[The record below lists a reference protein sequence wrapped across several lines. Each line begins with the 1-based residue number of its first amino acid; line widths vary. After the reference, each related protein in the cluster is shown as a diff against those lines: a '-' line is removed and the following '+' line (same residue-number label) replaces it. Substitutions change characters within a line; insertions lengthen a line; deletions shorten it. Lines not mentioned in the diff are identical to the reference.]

1 MVESTAHRQSE
12 SVKRAGTD
20 EKTPAVEVEVEVEV
34 ALALAVAVA
43 VAMAMAAVASSGHC
57 DPETGST
64 SVLQQQTEHPHERR

>member
-20 EKTPAVEVEVEVEV
+20 EKTPAVEVEVEV
-34 ALALAVAVA
+34 ALAVA

>member
-20 EKTPAVEVEVEVEV
+20 EKTPAVEVEV
-34 ALALAVAVA
+34 AWALAVAVA
-43 VAMAMAAVASSGHC
+43 VAMEAVASSGHC